1 MSQEAILTSRGIIR
15 ISGPDAQT
23 WLQGLVTN
31 DVSNIGPGEARFAAL
46 LSPQGKILF
55 DFFVFRDGKD
65 LLLDCLQER
74 ASDLVKRLS
83 MYKLRSNV
91 TISDFSDSETVEAVW
106 GNDESPGGISYRD
119 PRHPDLGWRVV
130 VPRPGPSYGD
140 VANDNYERHRINC
153 GVPRS
158 GYDFGWDSTFPHE
171 ANMDRLNGIDFKKG
185 CYIGQ
190 EVVSRVEHRGTARKR
205 IVKVRIHGE
214 HLPTPGTEIT
224 AGDIT
229 VGVMGSAHGDRGL
242 AMLRLDRIEEARN
255 SGIALRAGEATIEP
269 E

>member
-15 ISGPDAQT
+15 ISGPDAES

-31 DVSNIGPGEARFAAL
+31 DVANIAPGEARFAAL

-55 DFFVFRDGKD
+55 DFFVFRDGHD

-74 ASDLVKRLS
+74 AADLVKRLS

-106 GNDESPGGISYRD
+106 GDNDPPGGVYYRD
-119 PRHPDLGWRVV
+119 PRHGDLGWRLV
-130 VPRPGPSYGD
+130 VPRPGPSSGG
-140 VANDNYERHRINC
+140 VANDNYERHRITC

-158 GYDFGWDSTFPHE
+158 GYDFGWDDTFPHE
-171 ANMDRLNGIDFKKG
+171 ANMDKLNGIDFKKG

-214 HLPTPGTEIT
+214 HPPRLGTEIS
-224 AGDIT
+224 AGDIRI
-229 VGVMGSAHGDRGL
+229 GVMGSAHGDRGL
-242 AMLRLDRIEEARN
+242 AMLRLDRVEDAKAKGVE
-255 SGIALRAGEATIEP
+255 LKAGEAIIVP